1 MKHYVDRRARLCG
14 ECLID
19 VNYTKKENRKRL
31 VSEEE
36 LEEKEHVVQLEKRV
50 EEYMHQYSGKQTCC

>member
-1 MKHYVDRRARLCG
+1 MQKNIDLLAIRPSADRRARLCG

-19 VNYTKKENRKRL
+19 GNYTKKENEERL

-36 LEEKEHVVQLEKRV
+36 L
-50 EEYMHQYSGKQTCC
+50 GD